1 MNREEAIQQF
11 TDSVDLTAKIQQ
23 MFKGVASR
31 SPRAVMVVWEE
42 ESGLYVSTAPFSEM
56 LAKGMADTLFGM
68 LCMDGP
74 MGLDDED
81 DPHD

>member
-1 MNREEAIQQF
+1 
-11 TDSVDLTAKIQQ
+11 
-23 MFKGVASR
+23 
-31 SPRAVMVVWEE
+31 MVVWEE